1 MNRVMNRTTVGA
13 IEAAFASAG
22 IDGLPPSALD
32 QFHAYLE
39 LLLRWNQKLNLTAAR
54 QPEEI
59 IQRHLVECAFAA
71 QHLPG
76 NIRTLLDFGS
86 GAGLPGIPLAIC
98 CPQIHVTL
106 AEAQGKKASFLRE
119 ACRVLGISGEV
130 CDGRV
135 EIMPESRL
143 FDAVSIRAVEKM
155 EFAIPSAVRRA
166 QGYLLL
172 FATLLSVVE
181 FHELAPELRWLDP
194 IALPNAEQRILA
206 IGQKV

>member
-1 MNRVMNRTTVGA
+1 MNRTTVDA
-13 IEAAFASAG
+13 IRAAFASAG
-22 IDGLPPSALD
+22 IVELPPTALD

-39 LLLRWNQKLNLTAAR
+39 LLLRWNQRLNLTAA
-54 QPEEI
+54 QEPEEI

-71 QHLPG
+71 QHVPG
-76 NIRTLLDFGS
+76 AIQTWLDFGS

-98 CPQIHVTL
+98 CPNVHVTL

-130 CDGRV
+130 YDGRV
-135 EIMPESRL
+135 ELMPENRE
-143 FDAVSIRAVEKM
+143 FDGVSIRAVEKM
-155 EFAIPSAVRRA
+155 ELTIPSAVRRA
-166 QGYLLL
+166 RGYVLL
-172 FATLLSVVE
+172 FATSRSVVE
-181 FHELAPELRWLDP
+181 FRKLAPELRWSEP